1 MISNSARSN
10 NSSYSFDL
18 NAVIVKDSSPVPGAV
33 FENIQMGPKTL
44 EKIGNNVM
52 SNGNNLFPY
61 NLIQSSG
68 NQRIQNKYLTKS
80 GSIKMIDERKPLT
93 NYNNWN

>member
-18 NAVIVKDSSPVPGAV
+18 NAVIVEHSSRSPVPGTA

-52 SNGNNLFPY
+52 SNGNICFPY

-68 NQRIQNKYLTKS
+68 NERIQNKYLT
-80 GSIKMIDERKPLT
+80 
-93 NYNNWN
+93 